1 MISVLIELLFFI
13 VYLDS
18 IDKSDEMKNYVKR
31 AIFDSFS
38 KKVLPNKVLI
48 LLGARRVGKTEL
60 IKNYLENIPS
70 STYLQLNGEDINDAN
85 LLKERSVV
93 NYKRLL
99 TNIDLLVIDEAQTIP
114 EIGLI
119 LKLIVD
125 SIDGIK
131 IIATGSS
138 IFDLNNTLGEP
149 LVGHKNTLYLYP
161 MAQLEFSTQENYK
174 QTIEKLEERLLFGS
188 YPELMQYP
196 DWEEK
201 KEYLFEIIN
210 SYLLKDIL
218 VFEGIKHADKIYNLL
233 RLIAFQIG
241 KEVPIQELANQ
252 LQLSKNTVANYLDL
266 LAKVF
271 IIFKVEGFSRNLRKE
286 IVKSSRWYFYDNG
299 IRNGIINNFNRLE
312 SRTDVGDLWENY
324 LAVERIKKQE
334 YQKSNTKNYFWRT
347 YDQQEL
353 DWLEEKADAL
363 AGFEFKWNENKKVK
377 IPTAFAKAYPDASFE
392 VINRLNY
399 LDFIL

>member
-1 MISVLIELLFFI
+1 
-13 VYLDS
+13 
-18 IDKSDEMKNYVKR
+18 MKNYLKR

-60 IKNYLENIPS
+60 IKNYLQNIPS
-70 STYLQLNGEDINDAN
+70 SSYLQLNGEDINDAN

-99 TNIDLLVIDEAQTIP
+99 TNIELLVIDEAQTIP
-114 EIGLI
+114 EISLI

-125 SIDGIK
+125 SIEGIK

-138 IFDLNNTLGEP
+138 IFDLNNRLGEP
-149 LVGHKNTLYLYP
+149 LVGRKNTLYLYP
-161 MAQLEFSTQENYK
+161 LAQLEFSTQENYK
-174 QTIEKLEERLLFGS
+174 QTLENLEERLLFGS

-196 DWEEK
+196 EWEEK
-201 KEYLFEIIN
+201 KEYLYEIIN

-241 KEVPIQELANQ
+241 KEVSIQELAIQ

-266 LAKVF
+266 LSKVF
-271 IIFKVEGFSRNLRKE
+271 IIFKIEGFSRNLRKE

-334 YQKSNTKNYFWRT
+334 YQKLNTKNYFWRT

-353 DWLEEKADAL
+353 DWLEEKADML
-363 AGFEFKWNENKKVK
+363 AGFEFKWNQNKRAK

-392 VINRLNY
+392 VINKANY
-399 LDFIL
+399 LDFIM